1 MRLVVIIVAALM
13 ILALAALGVVLTQKG
28 VTPTTTAASAMHIAS
43 ATQEGSALPARASVR
58 QITQATGSGASLLIL
73 QDHIDAQTGS
83 PMTTGAQAPSAA
95 AAAALNIKDQSFG
108 LSSVSKAI
116 VDETTRLKND
126 SAGWA
131 EKLQELELDL
141 KLQELELDL
150 KKNQDV
156 EAKGKDIDEC
166 LAVLR
171 AAAGRLAPDAETG
184 VTLRKQE
191 VAVRD
196 LAIRAE
202 VHPNPEI
209 RKTAGYFQQKTT
221 ELHALNRS
229 VEEIRTRLVTQIDR
243 LEELKIQLEFNRTAA
258 HIGEAVKG
266 GEVSLDN
273 TQAITAEA
281 LRKRIWDLKERTAKP
296 HRLRSSR
303 PSFRATSTSSGTTEV
318 LHEEI
323 AAGLRQSMRKRH
335 NSNDRRRTR
344 QREAGFR
351 TMLSAGL
358 RQRHSGGANA
368 HGRARAAPRCRLT
381 PSPTAGI
388 RQASVA
394 ERPRSAAGCTA
405 TGAQLCPWPDRA
417 ASAAPQIK

>member
-1 MRLVVIIVAALM
+1 MWTAVNHPETSFEQDQRGQPPVRLGSQMRLVVIIVAALM
-13 ILALAALGVVLTQKG
+13 ILALAALGVILTQKG
-28 VTPTTTAASAMHIAS
+28 VTPTTTAASAMRIAS
-43 ATQEGSALPARASVR
+43 ATQEGSALPARVPVR

-116 VDETTRLKND
+116 VDETTRLQND

-229 VEEIRTRLVTQIDR
+229 VEEILVV
-243 LEELKIQLEFNRTAA
+243 F
-258 HIGEAVKG
+258 
-266 GEVSLDN
+266 
-273 TQAITAEA
+273 
-281 LRKRIWDLKERTAKP
+281 
-296 HRLRSSR
+296 
-303 PSFRATSTSSGTTEV
+303 
-318 LHEEI
+318 
-323 AAGLRQSMRKRH
+323 
-335 NSNDRRRTR
+335 
-344 QREAGFR
+344 
-351 TMLSAGL
+351 
-358 RQRHSGGANA
+358 
-368 HGRARAAPRCRLT
+368 
-381 PSPTAGI
+381 
-388 RQASVA
+388 
-394 ERPRSAAGCTA
+394 
-405 TGAQLCPWPDRA
+405 
-417 ASAAPQIK
+417 